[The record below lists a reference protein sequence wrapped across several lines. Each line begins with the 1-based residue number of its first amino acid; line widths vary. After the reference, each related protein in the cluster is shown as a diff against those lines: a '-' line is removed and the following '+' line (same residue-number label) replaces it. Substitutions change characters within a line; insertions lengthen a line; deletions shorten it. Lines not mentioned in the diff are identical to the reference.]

1 MFKLASAV
9 IGAGALAVALAS
21 PAAAFRGGG
30 GGNGGDREPAG
41 GAFMSSYIYPGS
53 TGIQAYG
60 PPRSVDFPRG
70 YSQPYGYAPYGYAP
84 QYQYRYYY
92 RYR

>member
-1 MFKLASAV
+1 MFKLASTV
-9 IGAGALAVALAS
+9 IGAYALAAVLSS
-21 PAAAFRGGG
+21 PAAAFRG

-53 TGIQAYG
+53 TGVQDYG

-84 QYQYRYYY
+84 QYRYQYQYRY
-92 RYR
+92 R